1 MIPPTRRGL
10 LGGFAAI
17 GTSLAAPAI
26 AQSWPSRPIRM
37 IVPYPPG
44 GGADT
49 TARLLAGP
57 MGGVLGQTVI
67 VENRGGAG
75 GSIGAA
81 AVAQAAPDGYTL
93 LLDAGAHVVNP
104 ALLQNLPF
112 NYATAFAPISQVTV
126 LPQLLVVRNGLA
138 AVDLPALVALART
151 APQGLSFGSSGNA
164 TSSHLAGALFARVA
178 GFPLVHVPYR
188 GGGPAVQDLVAGN
201 IDWHMGTVSSSLA
214 LARDGRIRVL
224 AVTHSGRIP
233 PLPDTPTIAESGHP
247 GFELN
252 EWNGLYAVAGTP
264 EPIQQRLHAAALLA
278 LAEPAVRERL
288 TALGALPLGTPRD
301 VFAAFVERGRQTM
314 AELVREANITL
325 Q

>member
-26 AQSWPSRPIRM
+26 ALSWPSRPVRM

-75 GSIGAA
+75 GSIGAV

-93 LLDAGAHVVNP
+93 LLDAGAHVVNQ

-151 APQGLSFGSSGNA
+151 ASQGLSFGSSGNA

-224 AVTHSGRIP
+224 AVTHSARIP

-264 EPIQQRLHAAALLA
+264 EPIQQRIHAAALLA

-301 VFAAFVERGRQTM
+301 VFAAFVERGRHTM